1 MNMNKKELLNEID
14 SAFIMASRIPVTGDS
29 VDAMAV
35 VRAKLRKVYEAIA
48 KMDDEIANASEEEKK

>member
-1 MNMNKKELLNEID
+1 MNKNELLNEID

-48 KMDDEIANASEEEKK
+48 KMDDEIAKASEEEKK